1 MKNAHISEFKL
12 SFSGWQMKYLAKVK
26 NSWNLKQK
34 SSGPYFESYS
44 TRSCLFTGQSIKHK
58 CHFGLHFWQIF
69 LKCTSLFDDGSI
81 CRRGKVHF
89 SKYSHEDLTK
99 TCIKIIRGCLTIY
112 SESNEWQRVRYKGLL
127 FLSTLLQATS
137 NTRASMIKIQWLSS
151 GNLDQIIWWW

>member
-1 MKNAHISEFKL
+1 M
-12 SFSGWQMKYLAKVK
+12 
-26 NSWNLKQK
+26 KQK

-99 TCIKIIRGCLTIY
+99 VHIKIIRVLLTID
-112 SESNEWQRVRYKGLL
+112 SVFDTLSNEWQRVRYKGLL
-127 FLSTLLQATS
+127 FLSTLLQVTS
-137 NTRASMIKIQWLSS
+137 NTRTSMIKIQWLSS
-151 GNLDQIIWWW
+151 GNLDQIICWW